1 MSDGGIAQTVPI
13 SKRIGFIAA
22 RGVHLDDRV
31 VIVEVVD
38 PTVTPELKRAPLP
51 AWRAAAFAVM
61 SVGLGLA
68 GHQLA
73 SGTAVPLWLM
83 AAALAVGLAYGRLLA
98 IAKLDWFGVAAGAT
112 AIQLGIHLVASS
124 LHGTPA
130 AAHAHHVATGTAHD
144 GVSAALLSS
153 MLVFHVVATVI
164 GVVLLLALERRLWNG
179 VCSAVAFVARAIRG
193 GADVQ
198 FEFVAAAS
206 ARRLVSVEL
215 PAMRASALASVAT
228 RRGPPVLLV
237 A

>member
-1 MSDGGIAQTVPI
+1 
-13 SKRIGFIAA
+13 
-22 RGVHLDDRV
+22 
-31 VIVEVVD
+31 
-38 PTVTPELKRAPLP
+38 
-51 AWRAAAFAVM
+51 M
-61 SVGLGLA
+61 SVGLGLV

-73 SGTAVPLWLM
+73 SGASVPLWLV

-98 IAKLDWFGVAAGAT
+98 IAKLDWFGVAAGAA

-130 AAHAHHVATGTAHD
+130 ADHAHHAATGSAHD

-153 MLVFHVVATVI
+153 MLMFHVVATVI

-179 VCSAVAFVARAIRG
+179 VRSAVAFVARAIRG

-198 FEFVAAAS
+198 LEDVAS
-206 ARRLVSVEL
+206 APQRQLASFEL

-228 RRGPPVLLV
+228 RRGPPALL
-237 A
+237 AA